1 MTKVRIHEKVSSSQ
15 FDALDCRLCVK
26 LAYGVV
32 PKGLLTFLRF
42 LGNAEFSPWKRLPD
56 VIKKKSLRVFLRQ
69 PVTCCLEKNVCAI
82 PVRVMKDQY

>member
-56 VIKKKSLRVFLRQ
+56 VIKKKFTGVFETASDMLFGKK
-69 PVTCCLEKNVCAI
+69 CLCYPRSGDEA
-82 PVRVMKDQY
+82 